1 MRESGA
7 SLGQSGY
14 ALARKRLRNSLS
26 MRVSDNDDGM
36 ASGSEVVGRPRP
48 RRLVIA
54 CSMAI
59 AKLPQ
64 STFGLV
70 GWALITSGM
79 HRIAAEVRNAH
90 SRKGL
95 VPLNKPSFDGAGARH
110 HTFTLARGLG

>member
-1 MRESGA
+1 MLMLIVRESGA
-7 SLGQSGY
+7 SLGQTGY

-70 GWALITSGM
+70 GWALIISSTSIDIKFLNIM
-79 HRIAAEVRNAH
+79 
-90 SRKGL
+90 L
-95 VPLNKPSFDGAGARH
+95 VGER
-110 HTFTLARGLG
+110 